1 MKRKSIAENLFYNM
15 LYQVLVTVLPV
26 ITTPYVARALG
37 LSASGVHSYTESIVT
52 YFTLFGALG
61 TSMYAVR
68 KIAEVREDETRL
80 AHVTM
85 EIMGLKIILML
96 TTLAIFIPSL
106 CIGSEYA
113 YLYRI
118 HIINIVATGLD
129 ISWFYQGI
137 EDFKKVTIR
146 NLLMK
151 LIFVIALFVF
161 VKTPEDLPIYVLSI
175 VGSALVGNLL
185 MIYYLPKYVKLKKS
199 GPLRPFGHLKE
210 SLLLFVPQIMNYVYV
225 LLDRSLL
232 GWMTNTDNVGI
243 YDQAQRLVRMIA
255 GLMHTL
261 GYVMMARISNLFA
274 SNDTEGVRKYI
285 HKSIDFTLFLSLPAV
300 LGIIAVAP
308 DFIPFFLGDEF
319 LQVIP
324 TLQVLS
330 VVILTSACNSILGV
344 QLLIPL
350 KREKVYTLAMI
361 SGAVVNV
368 IINLCLIPVLGVFG
382 ACIASITAELVVFVI
397 CFVNTRDM
405 ISWKLVLKNNA
416 FVALGAAV
424 MFAVVM
430 LVAQIEMP
438 AVLRIAQIEI
448 PGVVPKLLLEV
459 GAGVTVYV
467 AITGATK
474 NEILFNIMGKVKNLL
489 KRGE

>member
-1 MKRKSIAENLFYNM
+1 MKKKSIAENLFYNM
-15 LYQVLVTVLPV
+15 LYQVLITVLPIV
-26 ITTPYVARALG
+26 TTPYVARALG
-37 LSASGVHSYTESIVT
+37 LSATGVHSYTESIVT

-61 TSMYAVR
+61 TSLYGVR
-68 KIAEVREDETRL
+68 KIAAVRENEECL
-80 AHVTM
+80 AHTTL
-85 EIMGLKIILML
+85 EIMGLKFILML
-96 TTLAIFIPSL
+96 VTLAIFIPSL

-151 LIFVIALFVF
+151 LLFIVALFTF

-175 VGSALVGNLL
+175 VGSTLVGNLL
-185 MIYYLPKYVKLKKS
+185 MIYYLPKYVRLKKS
-199 GPLRPFGHLKE
+199 GPLEPLRHLKE
-210 SLLLFVPQIMNYVYV
+210 SLMLFVPQIMNYVYV

-274 SNDTEGVRKYI
+274 GNDTQGIQKYI

-300 LGIIAVAP
+300 LGIVAVAP

-319 LQVIP
+319 LRVIP
-324 TLQVLS
+324 TLQILS
-330 VVILTSACNSILGV
+330 VVVLTSALNSILGV

-350 KREKVYTLAMI
+350 KREKIYTMAMI

-368 IINLCLIPVLGVFG
+368 AVNLCLIPALGVFG
-382 ACIASITAELVVFVI
+382 ACIASIAAEVTVFII
-397 CFVNTRDM
+397 CFFYTRDM
-405 ISWKLVLKNNA
+405 ISVRKILRNNIFVL
-416 FVALGAAV
+416 LAAV
-424 MFAVVM
+424 IMYAVVM
-430 LVAQIEMP
+430 L
-438 AVLRIAQIEI
+438 IAQIKM
-448 PGVVPKLLLEV
+448 PVLLKLVAEV
-459 GAGVTVYV
+459 GTGALVYV
-467 AITGATK
+467 GITAVTR
-474 NEILFNIMGKVKNLL
+474 NEILFNILGKVKNLL
-489 KRGE
+489 KRRG